1 MLFAQITRYKTKNKE
16 NIFNLTVQ
24 DLEKYSSAAEQ
35 LALRGGHRV
44 NRREELVMEAGA
56 EVGDGRARRV
66 VSNRDGGQA
75 AIPLAADF
83 DGTSSGSTPDSIPAI
98 LLKK

>member
-56 EVGDGRARRV
+56 EVGDGRAEGSSATETEGRLQFR
-66 VSNRDGGQA
+66 SQLTLMAQA
-75 AIPLAADF
+75 LVPRQIQFQL
-83 DGTSSGSTPDSIPAI
+83 SS
-98 LLKK
+98 